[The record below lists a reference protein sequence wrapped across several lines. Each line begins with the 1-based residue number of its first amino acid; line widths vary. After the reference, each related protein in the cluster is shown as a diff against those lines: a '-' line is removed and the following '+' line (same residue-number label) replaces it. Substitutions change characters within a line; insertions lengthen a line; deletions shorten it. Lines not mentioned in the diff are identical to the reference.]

1 MLTSRVRYIFHRVTN
16 MKVMIFN
23 SIHAANVFSRIQ
35 GIENIT
41 GEKVELRVSEIMQY
55 LIQQA
60 DEEEDPVRAE
70 IFREYG
76 EEIIALKNDLMN
88 KLARLEE
95 MDWFKE
101 IYLYSECGMVV
112 MTF

>member
-1 MLTSRVRYIFHRVTN
+1 
-16 MKVMIFN
+16 MKVMIFS
-23 SIHAANVFSRIQ
+23 SIHAANVISRIQ
-35 GIENIT
+35 GLENLT
-41 GEKVELRVSEIMQY
+41 GEKIELRVSDIMQF
-55 LIQQA
+55 LIQHA
-60 DEEEDPVRAE
+60 DEEEHPERAE

-95 MDWFKE
+95 IEWFKE